1 MVNIFIF
8 SESSPVS
15 RRKGGRQG
23 KENEERRKDGEDKRK
38 DGEEKRKDGEEKRKD
53 GEERKKKEEKKVRDP
68 SSSPL
73 KASPYKVTHSFYI
86 LLI

>member
-8 SESSPVS
+8 SESSPVA

-23 KENEERRKDGEDKRK
+23 KENEERRKDGD
-38 DGEEKRKDGEEKRKD
+38 EKRKDGEEKRKD

>member
-23 KENEERRKDGEDKRK
+23 KENEERRK